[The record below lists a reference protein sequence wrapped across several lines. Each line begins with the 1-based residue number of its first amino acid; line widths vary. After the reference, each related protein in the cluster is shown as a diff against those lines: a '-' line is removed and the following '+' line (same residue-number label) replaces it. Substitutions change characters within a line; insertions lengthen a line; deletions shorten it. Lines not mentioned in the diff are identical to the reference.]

1 MRRWLVF
8 LITTTAILSLVLG
21 VGMTSASPAAQATP
35 AALGQGVDVQEFFFD
50 ARADLEGLA
59 DAALGQNT
67 RPEGWTGDFDPN
79 SVTFASDLWY
89 DSELLADTLLGVGE
103 RPAEWESATVVSPEA
118 LVRSVRRNIETM
130 ANEQFGIGSRPDTWR
145 GAPVLLLCDRTL
157 LNTLSM
163 LALFYRFEP
172 ITPDSA
178 LNYCLS
184 LQAEVDE
191 RLNEIVF
198 STPNENGVVRDP
210 IPLLSGARGD
220 LERLADELLGLN
232 TRPEGYIGNRDATSP
247 TFIGDLF
254 LDLNSLAKLRLG
266 EGVRPD
272 GWIGAVSSSPGSS
285 YYNLRHD
292 LELLAEATLPPERE
306 QSRPTGWQGIDPIEQ
321 CRPGVTYLYFLVT
334 EGYDLSFNEIDP
346 FAPDFC
352 DQLEEALNAVV
363 ENPPVLDE
371 VVVEVRL
378 TGSADYAFTYLDV
391 AALQYMGIMPGGT
404 PFRAVYRNFGASNMM
419 FVVGDQFAVYVDRR
433 FTTVPETVFN
443 SLPTL
448 ENVQPV
454 AFCDAFWCNGPGP
467 TPTPTGSTPLELVLF
482 GSTQQATP
490 NQTELETTKQL
501 VSWNFVRVTY
511 ISDNPAA
518 RTAQVTLELCFQ
530 NAQVATECEP
540 VAYVFDNAAGAE
552 KPVVGTQNG
561 LNIFEFRYGYST
573 NLIIE
578 SETLYATDVW
588 ISDPTIR

>member
-1 MRRWLVF
+1 MRRWLVL
-8 LITTTAILSLVLG
+8 LITTTAILSLALG
-21 VGMTSASPAAQATP
+21 VGITSASPAAQATP
-35 AALGQGVDVQEFFFD
+35 APLGQGVDVQEFFFD
-50 ARADLEGLA
+50 ARVDLETLA
-59 DAALGQNT
+59 DALLGQGI
-67 RPEGWTGDFDPN
+67 RPEGWTSN
-79 SVTFASDLWY
+79 LESASLTFSSDLWY
-89 DSELLADTLLGVGE
+89 DSELLADQLFGAGE
-103 RPAEWESATVVSPEA
+103 RPDNWEAVTVVSPEA

-130 ANEQFGIGSRPDTWR
+130 ANEQFGIGSRPDIWR

-157 LNTLSM
+157 LNTLAM
-163 LALFYRFEP
+163 LELFYRFEP

-198 STPNENGVVRDP
+198 STPDSNGIVRDP

-232 TRPEGYIGNRDATSP
+232 TRPEGYIGNRDATTP

-254 LDLNSLAKLRLG
+254 LDLNSLANLQLG

-272 GWIGAVSSSPGSS
+272 GWIGTVSSSPGSS

-292 LELLAEATLPPERE
+292 IELLAKATLPFNPE
-306 QSRPTGWQGIDPIEQ
+306 QPRPTGWQGVDPIEQ
-321 CRPGVTYLYFLVT
+321 CTPGVTYLYFLVT
-334 EGYDLSFNEIDP
+334 EGYGLSFNEIDP
-346 FAPDFC
+346 AASDFC
-352 DQLEEALNAVV
+352 DQLEEALNSVV

-371 VVVEVRL
+371 VVVEERL
-378 TGSADYAFTYLDV
+378 TGTANYAFTYLDV

-454 AFCDAFWCNGPGP
+454 TFCDAFWCNGPGP
-467 TPTPTGSTPLELVLF
+467 TPTPTGSTPLELALF
-482 GSTQQATP
+482 GSTPQATP
-490 NQTELETTKQL
+490 NQEQLETTKQL

-540 VAYVFDNAAGAE
+540 VTYVFDNAAGAE

-573 NLIIE
+573 NLVIE
-578 SETLYATDVW
+578 SESLYSTDVW